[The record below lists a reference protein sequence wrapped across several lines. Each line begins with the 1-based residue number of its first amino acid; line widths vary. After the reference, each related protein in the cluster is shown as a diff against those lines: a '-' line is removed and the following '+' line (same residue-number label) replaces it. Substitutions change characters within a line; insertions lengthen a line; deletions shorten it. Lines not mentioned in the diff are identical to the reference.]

1 MDSGIEIITRKDFLK
16 TCHLFG
22 FHTMIDGF
30 SDDSCFHVLTD
41 LVRIL
46 QGGSGKLFLA
56 QAFIN
61 QQAP

>member
-1 MDSGIEIITRKDFLK
+1 
-16 TCHLFG
+16 
-22 FHTMIDGF
+22 MIDGF

>member
-1 MDSGIEIITRKDFLK
+1 
-16 TCHLFG
+16 
-22 FHTMIDGF
+22 MIDGF
-30 SDDSCFHVLTD
+30 SDDSCFYVLTD

-46 QGGSGKLFLA
+46 QGENGKLFLA